1 MVRKINFTNKEKI
14 LIIILLAIVVII
26 SGFLVNEMILKDLN
40 PPSNFVLISNENG
53 VSLYKDS
60 STNVFMEVK
69 EANNPTKTYHSNCA
83 GKKANVT
90 VKFVKYTITCYKE
103 VQSVPNVP
111 AVQIYTSGAGELSSQ
126 FALSSML
133 GNNHLSPVD
142 GGIVDLYD

>member
-1 MVRKINFTNKEKI
+1 MRKINFTNKEKI

-60 STNVFMEVK
+60 STNVFMEIK

-83 GKKANVT
+83 GKKSNVT

-111 AVQIYTSGAGELSSQ
+111 AIQIYTSGTGEMASLYG
-126 FALSSML
+126 LKIML
-133 GNNHLSPVD
+133 DNNHLSPVD

>member
-1 MVRKINFTNKEKI
+1 MRKINFTNKEKI

-60 STNVFMEVK
+60 STNVFMEIK

-111 AVQIYTSGAGELSSQ
+111 AIQIYTSGTGEMASLYG
-126 FALSSML
+126 LKIML

>member
-60 STNVFMEVK
+60 STNVFMEIK

-111 AVQIYTSGAGELSSQ
+111 AIQIYTSGTGEMASLYG
-126 FALSSML
+126 LKIML

>member
-1 MVRKINFTNKEKI
+1 VRKINFTNKEKI
-14 LIIILLAIVVII
+14 LIIILVAIVVFMV
-26 SGFLVNEMILKDLN
+26 GFLANEMILKDLN

-60 STNVFMEVK
+60 STDMFMEVK

-111 AVQIYTSGAGELSSQ
+111 AIQIYTSGTGETASLY
-126 FALSSML
+126 ALKIML
-133 GNNHLSPVD
+133 DNNHLSPVD
-142 GGIVDLYD
+142 GGIVGLYD

>member
-60 STNVFMEVK
+60 STNVFMEIK

-111 AVQIYTSGAGELSSQ
+111 AIQIYTSWTGEMASLYG
-126 FALSSML
+126 LKIML

>member
-60 STNVFMEVK
+60 STNVFMEIK

-90 VKFVKYTITCYKE
+90 VKFVGFGVLIDKFVK
-103 VQSVPNVP
+103 P
-111 AVQIYTSGAGELSSQ
+111 
-126 FALSSML
+126 
-133 GNNHLSPVD
+133 
-142 GGIVDLYD
+142 LYPL

>member
-40 PPSNFVLISNENG
+40 PPSNFILISNENG

-60 STNVFMEVK
+60 TTNMFMEIK
-69 EANNPTKTYHSNCA
+69 EANNPTKTHNSNCV
-83 GKKANVT
+83 GKKVNVT

-103 VQSVPNVP
+103 VQSSPIVP
-111 AVQIYTSGAGELSSQ
+111 AVQIYSSGTGETAA
-126 FALSSML
+126 FYALKIML
-133 GNNHLSPVD
+133 DNNRLIPVD
-142 GGIVDLYD
+142 EGIVNLYD